1 MTGFASRTN
10 EIAPFQVMAIL
21 QQAQALSAQGVDV
34 IHLEIGEPDFDTPQ
48 PIIDAGIE
56 ALSSGKT
63 HYTPALGLPEL
74 RQKIAD
80 FYQDRYGLSVSASR
94 IAITPGASGAL
105 LLLMAARLEANDEL
119 LMADP
124 GYPCNRHFAR
134 VFEARGRLIATTA
147 DSGFQLTP
155 KHIQLNWTKGRSKA
169 VLMASPANPTGA
181 MISHD
186 ALEEISVATEQ
197 QGGELWV
204 DEIYHGLTYHDAP
217 NSRFQ
222 GERPQTALAL
232 GDHVVVINSFSKYFG
247 MTGWRLGWMV
257 VPEHYMPVIERLA
270 QNLFLAPATP
280 SQYAALA
287 AFDEDSLAIMESR
300 RVEMQQRC
308 EYLLVELPKL
318 GFKIPVV
325 PDGAFYIYAD
335 ASDLTQDTQAF
346 CEQLLQDTGVALT
359 PGFDFGDNNANLY
372 VRFAYTTNIAR
383 LEQAMVRIK
392 QWITERKSQIA
403 DVMNAVTTEG

>member
-1 MTGFASRTN
+1 MTGFASRTE

-21 QQAQALSAQGVDV
+21 QQAQTLAAQGIDV
-34 IHLEIGEPDFDTPQ
+34 IHLEIGEPDFTTPA
-48 PIIDAGIE
+48 PIVEAGIE
-56 ALSSGKT
+56 ALKQGKT

-80 FYQDRYGLSVSASR
+80 FYRTRYGVDVSASR

-105 LLLMAARLEANDEL
+105 LLLMAARLEAGDEL

-134 VFEARGRLIATTA
+134 VFEAQRRLIATTA

-155 KHIQLNWTKGRSKA
+155 EYIEKNWTEGASKA

-181 MISHD
+181 MISHEV
-186 ALEEISVATEQ
+186 LEKIAQVTAD

-204 DEIYHGLTYHDAP
+204 DEIYHGLTYHDASD
-217 NSRFQ
+217 SRFAGQ
-222 GERPQTALAL
+222 RPQTALAL
-232 GDHVVVINSFSKYFG
+232 GEHVVVINSFSKYFG

-257 VPEHYMPVIERLA
+257 VPEHYIPVIERLA
-270 QNLFLAPATP
+270 QNLFLAPTTP
-280 SQYAALA
+280 SQYGALA
-287 AFDEDSLAIMESR
+287 AFDNDSLAIMEAR
-300 RVEMQQRC
+300 RLELQQRRD
-308 EYLLVELPKL
+308 YLLAELPKL

-335 ASDLTQDTQAF
+335 ASALTQDTQVF
-346 CEQLLQDTGVALT
+346 CQQLLQETGVAIT
-359 PGFDFGDNNANLY
+359 PGFDFGDQNANVY
-372 VRFAYTTNIAR
+372 IRIAYTTNIER
-383 LEQAMVRIK
+383 LEQAIARIK
-392 QWITERKSQIA
+392 AWLQKES
-403 DVMNAVTTEG
+403 

>member
-1 MTGFASRTN
+1 MTGFASRTE

-21 QQAQALSAQGVDV
+21 QQAQTLAAQGIDV
-34 IHLEIGEPDFDTPQ
+34 IHLEIGEPDFTTPA
-48 PIIDAGIE
+48 PIVEAGIE
-56 ALSSGKT
+56 ALKQGKT

-80 FYQDRYGLSVSASR
+80 FYRTRYGVDVSASR

-105 LLLMAARLEANDEL
+105 LLLMAARLEAGDEL

-134 VFEARGRLIATTA
+134 VFEAQGHLIATTA

-155 KHIQLNWTKGRSKA
+155 EHIEKNWTEGASKA

-186 ALEEISVATEQ
+186 ELEKIAQVTAD

-204 DEIYHGLTYHDAP
+204 DEIYHGLTYHDASD
-217 NSRFQ
+217 SRFAGQ
-222 GERPQTALAL
+222 RPQTALAL
-232 GDHVVVINSFSKYFG
+232 GEHVVVINSFSKYFG

-257 VPEHYMPVIERLA
+257 VPEHYIPVIERLA
-270 QNLFLAPATP
+270 QNLFLAPTTP
-280 SQYAALA
+280 SQYGALA
-287 AFDEDSLAIMESR
+287 AFDNDSLAIMEAR
-300 RVEMQQRC
+300 RLELQQRRD
-308 EYLLVELPKL
+308 YLLAELPKL

-335 ASDLTQDTQAF
+335 ASALTQDTQVF
-346 CEQLLQDTGVALT
+346 CQQLLQETGVAIT
-359 PGFDFGDNNANLY
+359 PGFDFGDQNANVY
-372 VRFAYTTNIAR
+372 IRIAYTTNIER
-383 LEQAMVRIK
+383 LEQAIARIK
-392 QWITERKSQIA
+392 AWLQKES
-403 DVMNAVTTEG
+403 

>member
-1 MTGFASRTN
+1 MTGFASRTE

-21 QQAQALSAQGVDV
+21 QQAQALAAQGVDV
-34 IHLEIGEPDFDTPQ
+34 IHLEIGEPDFSTPA
-48 PIIDAGIE
+48 PIVEAGIE
-56 ALSSGKT
+56 ALKQGKT

-80 FYQDRYGLSVSASR
+80 FYQTRYGVDVSASR

-105 LLLMAARLEANDEL
+105 LLLMAARLEAGDEL

-134 VFEARGRLIATTA
+134 VFEAQGRLIATTA

-155 KHIQLNWTKGRSKA
+155 AHIEKNWTEGASKA

-181 MISHD
+181 MMSHKE
-186 ALEEISVATEQ
+186 LEKIAQVTAQ

-204 DEIYHGLTYHDAP
+204 DEIYHGLTYHDASD
-217 NSRFQ
+217 SRFAGQ
-222 GERPQTALAL
+222 RPQKALAL
-232 GDHVVVINSFSKYFG
+232 GEHVVVINSFSKYFG

-257 VPEHYMPVIERLA
+257 VPEHYIPVIERLA
-270 QNLFLAPATP
+270 QNLFLAPTTP
-280 SQYAALA
+280 SQYGALA
-287 AFDEDSLAIMESR
+287 AFDDDSLAIMEAR
-300 RVEMQQRC
+300 RLELQQRRD
-308 EYLLVELPKL
+308 YLLAELPKL

-335 ASDLTQDTQAF
+335 ASALTQDTQVF
-346 CEQLLQDTGVALT
+346 CQQLLQDTGVAIT
-359 PGFDFGDNNANLY
+359 PGFDFGEQNANLY
-372 VRFAYTTNIAR
+372 IRIAYTTNIER
-383 LEQAMVRIK
+383 LEQAIARIK
-392 QWITERKSQIA
+392 AWLQKES
-403 DVMNAVTTEG
+403 

>member
-1 MTGFASRTN
+1 MTGFASRTE

-21 QQAQALSAQGVDV
+21 QQAQALAAQGVDV
-34 IHLEIGEPDFDTPQ
+34 IHLEIGEPDFTTPA
-48 PIIDAGIE
+48 PIVEAGIE
-56 ALSSGKT
+56 ALKQGKT

-80 FYQDRYGLSVSASR
+80 FYRTRYGVEVSASR

-105 LLLMAARLEANDEL
+105 LLLMAARLEAGDEL

-134 VFEARGRLIATTA
+134 VFEAQGRLIATTA

-155 KHIQLNWTKGRSKA
+155 EHIEKNWTEGASKA

-181 MISHD
+181 MISHEV
-186 ALEEISVATEQ
+186 LEKIAQVTAD

-204 DEIYHGLTYHDAP
+204 DEIYHGLTYHDASD
-217 NSRFQ
+217 SRFAGQ
-222 GERPQTALAL
+222 RPQTALAL
-232 GDHVVVINSFSKYFG
+232 GEHVVVINSFSKYFG

-257 VPEHYMPVIERLA
+257 VPEHYIPVIERLA
-270 QNLFLAPATP
+270 QNLFLAPTTP
-280 SQYAALA
+280 SQYGALA
-287 AFDEDSLAIMESR
+287 AFDNDSLAIMEAR
-300 RVEMQQRC
+300 RLELQQRRD
-308 EYLLVELPKL
+308 YLLAELPKL

-335 ASDLTQDTQAF
+335 ASALTQDTQVF
-346 CEQLLQDTGVALT
+346 CQQLLQETGVAIT
-359 PGFDFGDNNANLY
+359 PGFDFGDQNANVY
-372 VRFAYTTNIAR
+372 IRIAYTTNIER
-383 LEQAMVRIK
+383 LEQAIARIK
-392 QWITERKSQIA
+392 AWLQKES
-403 DVMNAVTTEG
+403 

>member
-1 MTGFASRTN
+1 MTGFASRTE

-21 QQAQALSAQGVDV
+21 QQAQTLAAQGIDV
-34 IHLEIGEPDFDTPQ
+34 IHLEIGEPDFTTPA
-48 PIIDAGIE
+48 PIVEAGIE
-56 ALSSGKT
+56 ALKQGKT

-80 FYQDRYGLSVSASR
+80 FYRTRYGVDVSASR

-105 LLLMAARLEANDEL
+105 LLLMAARLEAGDEL

-134 VFEARGRLIATTA
+134 VFEAQGRLIATTA

-155 KHIQLNWTKGRSKA
+155 EHIEKNWTEGASKA

-186 ALEEISVATEQ
+186 ELEKIAQVTAD

-204 DEIYHGLTYHDAP
+204 DEIYHGLTYHDASD
-217 NSRFQ
+217 SRFAGQ
-222 GERPQTALAL
+222 RPQTALAL
-232 GDHVVVINSFSKYFG
+232 GEHVVVINSFSKYFG

-257 VPEHYMPVIERLA
+257 VPEHYIPVIERLA
-270 QNLFLAPATP
+270 QNLFLAPTTP
-280 SQYAALA
+280 SQYGALA
-287 AFDEDSLAIMESR
+287 AFDNDSLAIMEAR
-300 RVEMQQRC
+300 RLELQQRRD
-308 EYLLVELPKL
+308 YLLAELPKL

-335 ASDLTQDTQAF
+335 ASALTQDTQVF
-346 CEQLLQDTGVALT
+346 CQQLLQETGVAIT
-359 PGFDFGDNNANLY
+359 PGFDFGDQNANVY
-372 VRFAYTTNIAR
+372 IRIAYTTNIER
-383 LEQAMVRIK
+383 LEQAIARIK
-392 QWITERKSQIA
+392 AWLQKES
-403 DVMNAVTTEG
+403 